1 MKLVL
6 DEPGTDR
13 ARDLFTSASWIQ
25 ASTLLLPEA
34 NAAVSRARRDRRLSP
49 AGVTRAFDVLRRLLA
64 EVEPLELSEAVAERA
79 GELARTFGLRGSDA
93 VHLASYERV
102 ESEDSVLVAAD
113 GALARAALSLGHAVA
128 VPTA

>member
-79 GELARTFGLRGSDA
+79 GELARTGLRGSDA

>member
-25 ASTLLLPEA
+25 ASTLLIPEA